1 MAKVSYVISKNSSRN
16 GKQNFH
22 FDGGTGSGK
31 WFSKLFKDGKE
42 EHSSEPNEVVDL
54 ISKLVVDGDYSINKN
69 SETKIEFEGSVEEI
83 KEFATWSINQVK
95 AESGSLKAVAEF
107 VKEYCKSIVDMFKGI
122 FGYTEHIDDLQAE
135 RDQFEVE
142 NKKLSKEI
150 EDLRE
155 SLKKSATKTSGFDPD
170 AKVEKLSEEIKNL
183 NESLKASGFEPI
195 AEVEKQK

>member
-1 MAKVSYVISKNSSRN
+1 MAKVSYVLTKNSN
-16 GKQNFH
+16 GNCKSNFH

-31 WFSKLFKDGKE
+31 WFSKIFKNGKE

-54 ISKLVVDGDYSINKN
+54 ISKLVIDGDYSINKN

-122 FGYTEHIDDLQAE
+122 FGYTEHVDDLQVE
-135 RDQFEVE
+135 RDKFEAE
-142 NKKLSKEI
+142 NKRLSEELKKLS
-150 EDLRE
+150 E
-155 SLKKSATKTSGFDPD
+155 SLKQTTKTSGFDPD
-170 AKVEKLSEEIKNL
+170 AKVK
-183 NESLKASGFEPI
+183 
-195 AEVEKQK
+195 KQ